1 MVRVAA
7 ILLLALTACSRPF
20 VMKPKDFQK
29 PVLVG
34 PVRQIGGEKVTGDTS
49 QTYPFATEIE
59 ILDTPVYPS
68 HDWHVKQERK
78 LDDKLIAAS
87 VYGSRDAV
95 IDEMRV
101 GSYVFNGILF
111 YLDKDWI
118 QVRGH
123 SETALYT
130 EPERRY
136 ILNVAPARAGK
147 KSRFDRTRRKSR
159 PERKPARRRRR

>member
-1 MVRVAA
+1 MVKPA
-7 ILLLALTACSRPF
+7 LLTVVALTACSKPF
-20 VMKPKDFQK
+20 VMKPKEFQK
-29 PVLVG
+29 PVMVG
-34 PVRQIGGEKVTGDTS
+34 PVRQIGGEKVAGDSTQS
-49 QTYPFATEIE
+49 YPFATEIE

-78 LDDKLIAAS
+78 LDDKLTAAS
-87 VYGSRDAV
+87 VYGSRDTV
-95 IDEMRV
+95 IDEMRL
-101 GSYVFNGILF
+101 GSYVFNAVLF

-136 ILNVAPARAGK
+136 ILNVTTGPSGR
-147 KSRFDRTRRKSR
+147 KSRFERTQKKAR
-159 PERKPARRRRR
+159 PERRPTRRRRR

>member
-1 MVRVAA
+1 MVKAV
-7 ILLLALTACSRPF
+7 LLAVLVLAACSRPF
-20 VMKPKDFQK
+20 VMKPKEFQK

-34 PVRQIGGEKVTGDTS
+34 PVRQIGGEKVTGDAS
-49 QTYPFATEIE
+49 QTYPFAAEIE

-78 LDDKLIAAS
+78 LDDKLTAAS
-87 VYGSRDAV
+87 AYGSRDTV
-95 IDEMRV
+95 IDEMRF
-101 GSYVFNGILF
+101 GSYVFNAILF

-118 QVRGH
+118 QLRGH

-136 ILNVAPARAGK
+136 ILNVAAPRGGK
-147 KSRFDRTRRKSR
+147 KSRFERKQKKVR
-159 PERKPARRRRR
+159 PERRPTRRRRR